1 VEKVLHSFKHKYCIG
16 DKRMPI
22 TTLTNISV
30 PTEGAGSNSS
40 LLMPKL
46 QYRFRVFL
54 DNFGTTGAADGT
66 REISRQV
73 VDVTRPNVSFEQMT
87 IEAYNSR
94 TYLAGKHTW
103 DPITLT
109 LREDA
114 NNNVQKIVGQ
124 QIQRQFDFYE
134 QSSAVSSGTYKFQT
148 RIEILDGGNG
158 AQGANIIDRFH
169 LVGCYIESAN
179 YNTLAY
185 ATNEPVTTTLSIRYD
200 NAIQFGADEDFIGIG
215 SAVGRASNASIGGT
229 TVTG

>member
-1 VEKVLHSFKHKYCIG
+1 
-16 DKRMPI
+16 MPI
-22 TTLTNISV
+22 TTLQNISV

-46 QYRFRVFL
+46 QYRFRVLL
-54 DNFGTTGAADGT
+54 DNFGTTGGPDGT

-73 VDVTRPNVSFEQMT
+73 VDVTRPNITFEQMT
-87 IEAYNSR
+87 IDAYNSR

-114 NNNVQKIVGQ
+114 NNNVQKVVGQ
-124 QIQRQFDFYE
+124 QLQRQFDFFE

-148 RIEILDGGNG
+148 SIEILDGGNG
-158 AQGANIIDRFH
+158 ANGAAVIDRFR

-185 ATNEPVTTTLSIRYD
+185 ATNEPVTVSLTIRYD
-200 NAIQFGADEDFIGIG
+200 NAIQFGADESFEGVG
-215 SAVGRASNASIGGT
+215 EATARAVAASTGGT

>member
-1 VEKVLHSFKHKYCIG
+1 
-16 DKRMPI
+16 MPI
-22 TTLTNISV
+22 TTLTNISI

-66 REISRQV
+66 REMSRQV
-73 VDVTRPNVSFEQMT
+73 VDVTRPNLSFEQMT

-114 NNNVQKIVGQ
+114 NNNVQKVVGQ

-134 QSSAVSSGTYKFQT
+134 QSSAVASGTYKFQT

-158 AQGANIIDRFH
+158 ANGANIIDRFH
-169 LVGCYIESAN
+169 LVGCYVESAN
-179 YNTLAY
+179 YNTLSY

-215 SAVGRASNASIGGT
+215 SSETRSTNASVGGT
-229 TVTG
+229 AVTG

>member
-1 VEKVLHSFKHKYCIG
+1 
-16 DKRMPI
+16 MPI
-22 TTLTNISV
+22 TTLQNISV

-54 DNFGTTGAADGT
+54 DNFGTTGGPDGV

-73 VDVTRPNVSFEQMT
+73 IDVSRPNLSFEQMT
-87 IEAYNSR
+87 IDAYNSR

-103 DPITLT
+103 EPIALN

-124 QIQRQFDFYE
+124 QLQRQFDFFE
-134 QSSAVSSGTYKFQT
+134 QSSAVSSGSYKFQT

-158 AQGANIIDRFH
+158 ATGPNVIDRYH

-179 YNTLAY
+179 YNTLNY
-185 ATNEPVTTTLSIRYD
+185 ATNEPVTVALSIRYD
-200 NAIQFGADEDFIGIG
+200 NAIQFGADDDF
-215 SAVGRASNASIGGT
+215 VGVGEPVVRSTAASTGGT
-229 TVTG
+229 QVTN

>member
-1 VEKVLHSFKHKYCIG
+1 
-16 DKRMPI
+16 MPI
-22 TTLTNISV
+22 TTLTNISI

-66 REISRQV
+66 REMSRQV
-73 VDVTRPNVSFEQMT
+73 VDVTRPNLSFEQMT

-114 NNNVQKIVGQ
+114 NNNVQKVVGQ

-158 AQGANIIDRFH
+158 ANGANVIDRFQ
-169 LVGCYIESAN
+169 LVGCYLESAN
-179 YNTLAY
+179 YNSLAY
-185 ATNEPVTTTLSIRYD
+185 ATNEAVTTTLSIRYD
-200 NAIQFGADEDFIGIG
+200 NAIQFGSDESFEGIG
-215 SAVGRASNASIGGT
+215 EAVTRAVNSAIGGT
-229 TVTG
+229 TV